1 MHSVEQVVRRTD
13 VPGLEAHPVMRVV
26 ARHRPLVLL
35 RDFVEQDADVA
46 ASAREVAKPM
56 VWLGEEAEAEEYRVE
71 SG

>member
-26 ARHRPLVLL
+26 ARH

-56 VWLGEEAEAEEYRVE
+56 VWLGEEAEAEEYRVARRMRR
-71 SG
+71 GP